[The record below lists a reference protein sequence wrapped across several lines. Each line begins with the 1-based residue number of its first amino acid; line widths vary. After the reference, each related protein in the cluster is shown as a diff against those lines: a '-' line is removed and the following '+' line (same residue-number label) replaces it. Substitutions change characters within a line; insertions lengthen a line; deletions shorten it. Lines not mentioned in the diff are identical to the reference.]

1 MHNVTDT
8 SPNTSID
15 STVLDNEP
23 SIRIRDLDFLYG
35 ENQVLHN
42 VDLDIFP
49 KEIMAF
55 IGPSGCGKSTLL
67 RCLNRMNDLVDG
79 ARIGNG
85 TIEIQGI
92 DLHDKSVDVIELRKK
107 LGWYFKNLI
116 LSQNQSIKMLLMGC
130 RFRVL
135 NPSASLMKKL
145 RSL

>member
-107 LGWYFKNLI
+107 VGMVFPKI
-116 LSQNQSIKMLLMGC
+116 
-130 RFRVL
+130 
-135 NPSASLMKKL
+135 
-145 RSL
+145 

>member
-1 MHNVTDT
+1 
-8 SPNTSID
+8 
-15 STVLDNEP
+15 
-23 SIRIRDLDFLYG
+23 
-35 ENQVLHN
+35 
-42 VDLDIFP
+42 
-49 KEIMAF
+49 MAF

-107 LGWYFKNLI
+107 VGMVFQKSNPFPKSIY
-116 LSQNQSIKMLLMGC
+116 QNVAYGC

-135 NPSASLMKKL
+135 NPNAYVMKKL